1 MACRGIVLGLQC
13 ISFLSRREVKKA
25 AGVRCSTFNMPAA
38 QPTEIAVHM
47 LSPVT
52 IMVLRHALHST
63 QYTSTD
69 MVPQCELFP
78 AL

>member
-1 MACRGIVLGLQC
+1 MYH
-13 ISFLSRREVKKA
+13 SRAGMKVKTVA
-25 AGVRCSTFNMPAA
+25 ERRSCTFSMPAA

-52 IMVLRHALHST
+52 IMVLRRALHFT